1 MYDTKQTQPSQKFKD
16 MTFGG
21 KLVFIGK
28 LVIFLCSFG
37 FAFPLILN
45 D

>member
-1 MYDTKQTQPSQKFKD
+1 VQQAQQTQSSEKFKD
-16 MTFGG
+16 MSFFG
-21 KLVFIGK
+21 KIVFIGK
-28 LVIFLCSFG
+28 VIIFLCSFG